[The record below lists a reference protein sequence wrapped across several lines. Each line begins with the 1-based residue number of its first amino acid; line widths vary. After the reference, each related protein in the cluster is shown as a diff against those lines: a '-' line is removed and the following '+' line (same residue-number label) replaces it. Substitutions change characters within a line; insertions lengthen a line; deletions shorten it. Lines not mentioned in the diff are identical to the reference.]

1 MSRTLGSLARITLLA
16 AVSAAASSE
25 AAIDFM
31 YVNSSTEPKVCDP
44 RTSLPI
50 EYPGFRSA
58 DRRIRVARG
67 ATFKVTL
74 LGFGADLAT
83 GTQDNISNL
92 GSSIVGRGQMDKPGG
107 GIHFGQR
114 DQIGYVR
121 VEIRVHRDAE
131 LGPGSVRVN
140 WLTGHELIPL
150 RIVEVCSTTPTPT
163 PRPAGGGSTGGGSVP
178 PPIRIGGGSSAP
190 RTQLADLVPTDFVN
204 VRTGVRLD
212 DCNGAFT
219 GQRRFNQADL
229 KFGVRNISPTA
240 VTPSFVVLLRKQDGT
255 ELRRVSVP
263 GLAGNGVAE
272 FEFRRPKSEVCVQ
285 KGPNGLGC
293 TGCPGV
299 ALIDDRGIEVVV
311 DFDNNVTV
319 EASETNNT
327 RKIN

>member
-1 MSRTLGSLARITLLA
+1 MSRSLGSLARIALLA

-83 GTQDNISNL
+83 GTQDNITNL

-114 DQIGYVR
+114 DQISYVR
-121 VEIRVHRDAE
+121 VEIRVHGDAE

-140 WLTGHELIPL
+140 WVTGHELIPL
-150 RIVEVCSTTPTPT
+150 RIVEACSTTPTPT
-163 PRPAGGGSTGGGSVP
+163 PRPAGGGSSSSVP

-190 RTQLADLVPTDFVN
+190 PSQKPDLVPTDFVN
-204 VRTGVRLD
+204 FRTGVRPD

-219 GQRRFNQADL
+219 GQRRFVQADL
-229 KFGVRNISPTA
+229 KFGVRNISSTA
-240 VTPSFVVLLRKQDGT
+240 VTTPFVVLLRKQDGT
-255 ELRRVSVP
+255 ELRRVTVP
-263 GLAGNGVAE
+263 GLPGNGVAE
-272 FEFRRPKSEVCVQ
+272 FEFRRPNSEVCVQ

-299 ALIDDRGIEVVV
+299 ALIDDKGIEVVV
-311 DFDNNVTV
+311 DFDNNVTT
-319 EASETNNT
+319 EASETNNS
-327 RKIN
+327 RRIN